1 MARVPLPN
9 RPARL
14 DLFPLLA
21 GPSPPRH
28 SHNRTPPFAAA
39 LRLATDVVAKFAAS
53 SWGKKLAGQKAKAA
67 MTDFDRYKAA
77 VVKAKKARAVRK
89 VFNQLKKAAK

>member
-1 MARVPLPN
+1 M
-9 RPARL
+9 
-14 DLFPLLA
+14 
-21 GPSPPRH
+21 
-28 SHNRTPPFAAA
+28 
-39 LRLATDVVAKFAAS
+39 VAKFAAS

-77 VVKAKKARAVRK
+77 VAKAKKARAVRK